1 MDKHEILEKKLETA
15 LDIIME
21 HFHETEERIEAL
33 EAKLEELA
41 RVRVLQYVD
50 E

>member
-1 MDKHEILEKKLETA
+1 MDKYEILEKKLETA

-21 HFHETEERIEAL
+21 HFHENEERIEAL
-33 EAKLEELA
+33 EARLEELD
-41 RVRVLQYVD
+41 RGSVLQHVD

>member
-1 MDKHEILEKKLETA
+1 MDDYSILQKKLESA
-15 LDIIME
+15 LEIIME

-33 EAKLEELA
+33 ETKIEELSSG
-41 RVRVLQYVD
+41 VFQDVD